1 MTANYH
7 THTARCRHAVGSDEE
22 YVLAAMDAGIT
33 TLGFSDHCPY
43 VGFDGDYYSSYRMY
57 CDDLKDYCESITELR
72 EKYRG
77 KIDILLGLETEYYP
91 ALFPAL
97 LDFLRPYGIQYMIL
111 GQHYLDDDQYGT
123 WTRWVKTED
132 ELIKYADQ
140 CCEALR
146 TGVFSYIAHP
156 DIVGYDR
163 ETPEFTREMRRIARC
178 AQELGLPVEINL
190 LGITSGRDYPCTQ
203 FLEAAA
209 AEGCTAIL
217 GRDAHTPH
225 AFYETDALEKA
236 IKMAESAGLRI
247 TDKADFHKLE
257 NYYKKL

>member
-1 MTANYH
+1 
-7 THTARCRHAVGSDEE
+7 
-22 YVLAAMDAGIT
+22 
-33 TLGFSDHCPY
+33 
-43 VGFDGDYYSSYRMY
+43 
-57 CDDLKDYCESITELR
+57 
-72 EKYRG
+72 
-77 KIDILLGLETEYYP
+77 
-91 ALFPAL
+91 
-97 LDFLRPYGIQYMIL
+97 
-111 GQHYLDDDQYGT
+111 
-123 WTRWVKTED
+123 
-132 ELIKYADQ
+132 
-140 CCEALR
+140 
-146 TGVFSYIAHP
+146 
-156 DIVGYDR
+156 
-163 ETPEFTREMRRIARC
+163 MRRIARC
-178 AQELGLPVEINL
+178 AKELGLPVEINL